1 MAAKKQ
7 RKKGRQCWPFWGN
20 GAYLGGCDTATSLG
34 KQWSV
39 WLCQG
44 QEKGVLME
52 RMWGSEW
59 NFWGKEWHKI
69 MSTFQKSFGR
79 NSIKGF
85 QHFQHSVC
93 WLQE

>member
-1 MAAKKQ
+1 METIPCPLGAHTLEEADMINCPEVHKRSAK
-7 RKKGRQCWPFWGN
+7 G
-20 GAYLGGCDTATSLG
+20 
-34 KQWSV
+34 
-39 WLCQG
+39 
-44 QEKGVLME
+44 E
-52 RMWGSEW
+52 WGSEW